1 LKLEEIRRQLD
12 RILGPENVSDAD
24 VDRYCYSGA
33 PPSRLPRLLGKM
45 APEVIPD
52 FVVWPTSTSQ
62 VVELVKLA
70 NKSKTPLIPWGG
82 GRGGCGGVTSVKR
95 GSVVVDMRKMDRVL
109 EANEEGA
116 FVTVQAGAYPEVIDS
131 IIIPKGFFLPHDPA
145 SYWSSTIG
153 GFLSTASAG
162 WLAPKY
168 GYIGDMVLSLEVV
181 LPNGEV
187 LRTRKAMKSSAG
199 PNWNWLFV
207 GAGGTLGIIT
217 EATLKIHPLP
227 EERRIRILRFDDVHS
242 AFRVAFDLARKNL
255 NHCMLRVSDPDHAR
269 GLASVLGT
277 PDPKG
282 AWLIYGFDG
291 PSELVEAQDRLA
303 LKIVSDGGGEDMG
316 TEVGRTWWKKRYDY
330 FYGKRPEYRTKAQ
343 DVLTTATTFD
353 RIDRVYNGLKETFRK
368 HGSNS
373 AIHLT
378 HILPKG
384 AAMYCIFEFP
394 YSEEGL
400 KLDREIWDD
409 GIRFVHSQGATME
422 HHHEIGLKL
431 AKYMGEELGYGMEV
445 FRMVKRAFD
454 PNNIMNPGKLGL

>member
-1 LKLEEIRRQLD
+1 LKKELPHQLD
-12 RILGPENVSDAD
+12 RILGPENVSDTD
-24 VDRYCYSGA
+24 VDLYCYSGA

-45 APEVIPD
+45 VPQVMPD
-52 FVVWPTSTSQ
+52 LVVWPRSTEQ
-62 VVELVKLA
+62 VAELVKLA

-82 GRGGCGGVTSVKR
+82 GRGGGGGVIPVKK
-95 GSVVVDMRKMDRVL
+95 GSVVVDTRKMDRVL
-109 EANEEGA
+109 EVSEQGS
-116 FVTVQAGAYPEVIDS
+116 FVTAQSGAYPEVIDS
-131 IIIPKGFFLPHDPA
+131 QIVPKGFFLPHDPA

-187 LRTRKAMKSSAG
+187 LRTRRAMKSSAG

-217 EATLKIHPLP
+217 EATLKIHLIP
-227 EERRIRILRFDDVHS
+227 EERLIRIFRFDDVHP
-242 AFRVAFDLARKNL
+242 AFQTAFELARRNL

-269 GLASVLGT
+269 GLASVLGA

-282 AWLIYGFDG
+282 SWLIYGFDG
-291 PSELVEAQDRLA
+291 PSEIVNVQDRVA
-303 LKIVSDGGGEDMG
+303 FDIVSKRGGEDLG
-316 TEVGRTWWKKRYDY
+316 TEIGRTWWKKRYDY
-330 FYGKRPEYRTKAQ
+330 FYGKRPEYRTWAQ
-343 DVLTTATTFD
+343 DVLTTATTFE
-353 RIDRVYNGLKETFRK
+353 RIEPIYKGLKEIFRK
-368 HGSNS
+368 HGSRS

-400 KLDREIWDD
+400 KLNREIWDD

-431 AKYMGEELGYGMEV
+431 ARHMGEELGYGMEM
-445 FRMVKRAFD
+445 FRMIKRTLD